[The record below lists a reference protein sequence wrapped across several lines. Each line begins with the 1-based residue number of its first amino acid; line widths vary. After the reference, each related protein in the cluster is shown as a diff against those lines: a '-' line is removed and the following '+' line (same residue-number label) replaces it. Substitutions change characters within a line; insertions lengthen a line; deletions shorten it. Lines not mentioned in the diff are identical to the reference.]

1 MRPVAQKDSAD
12 SAVNSPAPGWADT
25 SCIWCSSPRSKC
37 TGHQSG
43 PPGCCP
49 NCRHPQRLQRK
60 RVKGF
65 HLPDSARSVA
75 RPSLHGNPFRVVGRS
90 VAGMRWPEVTEWDRA
105 VVTMPD
111 VEVLYAC
118 APDRCA
124 AVEHAVA
131 LYRQLLRFRQ
141 STWSP
146 ARFDSWLQPV
156 RRRDLACYCAL
167 DQPCHAD
174 VLFEIAGGLS

>member
-1 MRPVAQKDSAD
+1 MLPCFKCDKTLKN
-12 SAVNSPAPGWADT
+12 AVEESQNQ
-25 SCIWCSSPRSKC
+25 PRE
-37 TGHQSG
+37 G
-43 PPGCCP
+43 
-49 NCRHPQRLQRK
+49 
-60 RVKGF
+60 
-65 HLPDSARSVA
+65 
-75 RPSLHGNPFRVVGRS
+75 
-90 VAGMRWPEVTEWDRA
+90 
-105 VVTMPD
+105 
-111 VEVLYAC
+111 EVLYAC

-141 STWSP
+141 STCSP

>member
-1 MRPVAQKDSAD
+1 MHRKPIRSAQMLSRLP
-12 SAVNSPAPGWADT
+12 S
-25 SCIWCSSPRSKC
+25 
-37 TGHQSG
+37 
-43 PPGCCP
+43 
-49 NCRHPQRLQRK
+49 PQRLQRK

-65 HLPDSARSVA
+65 HLPDSSISVA
-75 RPSLHGNPFRVVGRS
+75 RPSRHGNPFRVVGLS
-90 VAGMRWPEVTEWDRA
+90 VVGMSWPEVTEWDRA
-105 VVTMPD
+105 VVAMPD
-111 VEVLYAC
+111 AEVLYTC

-124 AVEHAVA
+124 AVAHAVA

-141 STWSP
+141 SNWSP

-174 VLFEIAGGLS
+174 VLLEIAGGLS